1 MRLVSLRPGDAIMT
15 GSPNTFV
22 AVTPGDAVEIRLS
35 GIGSLTN
42 RVV

>member
-1 MRLVSLRPGDAIMT
+1 MS

-22 AVTPGDAVEIRLS
+22 AVTAGDIVEIRLS
-35 GIGSLTN
+35 GVGALTN

>member
-1 MRLVSLRPGDAIMT
+1 MRLVPLRPGDAITT

-35 GIGSLTN
+35 GIGSVTN

>member
-1 MRLVSLRPGDAIMT
+1 MRLVPLPPGDAIGS

>member
-1 MRLVSLRPGDAIMT
+1 MRLVPLRSGDAIIT
-15 GSPNTFV
+15 GSPNTFS
-22 AVTPGDAVEIRLS
+22 AVTPGDTVEIRLS